1 MPGATGWAAQVLS
14 PGGGIKVA
22 QPIQLTGFY
31 WSGFLCLGL
40 AVLKLTVERHWSWW
54 RVLLPLWAVLGHNI
68 LYLTVGFVW
77 LSFADDGTTKV
88 TIRQEH
94 RGYRYQLAALGCFL
108 IFADNVL
115 RRLEGSGETIWAWV
129 SSGRWEL
136 ILVSG
141 ILSVV
146 LQLLFWSEV
155 VGRGN
160 RRALGE

>member
-1 MPGATGWAAQVLS
+1 M
-14 PGGGIKVA
+14 
-22 QPIQLTGFY
+22 
-31 WSGFLCLGL
+31 
-40 AVLKLTVERHWSWW
+40 WW
-54 RVLLPLWAVLGHNI
+54 RVLLPLWVVLGHNI
-68 LYLTVGFVW
+68 LYLTVGFVR
-77 LSFADDGTTKV
+77 LSLAHDGATEV

-94 RGYRYQLAALGCFL
+94 RGYRYQLAALGSFL

-129 SSGRWEL
+129 NSGRWEL
-136 ILVSG
+136 IFVSG

-160 RRALGE
+160 RRANGE